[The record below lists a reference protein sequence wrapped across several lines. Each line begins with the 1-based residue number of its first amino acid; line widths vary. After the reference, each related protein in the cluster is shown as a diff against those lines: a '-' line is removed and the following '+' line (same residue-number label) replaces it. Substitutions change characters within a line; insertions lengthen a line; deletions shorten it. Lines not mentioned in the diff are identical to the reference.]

1 MGRKLNISTPTVIN
15 TELVPLTTSFG
26 LEPNGLTEQ
35 WYYENTN
42 VFSPDRQITPLVI
55 TPRISAVDTDTNTS
69 YTPVINNVQW
79 VVQWWNGT
87 QWVESIVTN
96 NIDSFD
102 EDYVIDGNTLII
114 HKNNADPT
122 HSINIRCTATY
133 RDPRDAG
140 ATYTAQE
147 SLSLTTDRDAT
158 VISPKIDVLSE
169 PSVTFNPLK
178 SQTSLVTLKGVSDW
192 SGVPSKDDGNIAT
205 MKAEVGGTEEVL
217 LGNEGEV
224 VSCAPTLD
232 ILYGV
237 GAGSTLQED
246 QTFTKRET
254 GGGEIETIP
263 QNIATIER
271 IKGNTITFNQLAS
284 DDITEMTTIYC
295 SFEQVEER
303 TIKVTGNNSNN
314 PHELRLGVLS
324 SLSTEHIYYLCA
336 TMASGTTNANL
347 GFVLASNNVGGNAYL
362 TSESAT
368 ATKYSMI
375 TSPQNSTD
383 KFVIRCG
390 TASAGRNNYCYFK
403 DAMLIDLTEIFG
415 AGNEITD
422 VDEFEQWLKDNVGD
436 ADYYEQTD
444 NKIVPV
450 KMTGIKTTG
459 GVGVNA
465 WEYTTPIPITSIK
478 GKLNG
483 EGESVTIFPNGMT
496 KCGSYVDE
504 IYYDDEDD
512 EIKAVARNVYRLL
525 SQCTWSMY
533 ESGIFTTTNAQTPRS
548 SKVVKIEGYEW
559 CGANYIGIST
569 FVASNP
575 PEKSFCV
582 AIGIN
587 GRIYIKDSEYTTIE
601 DFRAAIQGKYYITQS
616 TAPKTYT
623 IEEMPKGVFVWYG
636 VQNGVEVL
644 IDTLPCYVSGQ
655 YTDTLTID
663 AMYGE
668 QIPIILRIK
677 EYSWSE
683 APYPPKVYRSVVW
696 RVPTI
701 DSIVVSENGEA
712 VRSNS
717 GSFTFDTVVNV
728 LGETLSDEKKT
739 QHLRFNWKS
748 RKANATPQFGMT
760 DRGWGQK
767 VTIKASDLKNYK
779 SSSIVTNDV
788 YVLGAYEEVLLSNES
803 VTLNGEKVYA
813 REL

>member
-15 TELVPLTTSFG
+15 TELVPLTTSFW

-87 QWVESIVTN
+87 QWVESVITN
-96 NIDSFD
+96 NVDSFD
-102 EDYVIDGNTLII
+102 NDYVIDGNTLIV

-178 SQTSLVTLKGVSDW
+178 SQTSLVSLKGVSDW

-271 IKGNTITFNQLAS
+271 IKGNTILFNQMATNNISELPKRSANVQYDETMGAYILTATAPTRS
-284 DDITEMTTIYC
+284 PHVVNFPVSNIY
-295 SFEQVEER
+295 
-303 TIKVTGNNSNN
+303 
-314 PHELRLGVLS
+314 
-324 SLSTEHIYYLCA
+324 TEHIYYITAFL
-336 TMASGTTNANL
+336 ASGTTSAHL
-347 GFVLASNNVGGNAYL
+347 GFLATNQTTSGNAFVSSNSPTL
-362 TSESAT
+362 S
-368 ATKYSMI
+368 KYSLI
-375 TSPQNSTD
+375 TSPKAETNSLA
-383 KFVIRCG
+383 VRCG
-390 TASAGRNNYCYFK
+390 GAADVGKDCYFK
-403 DAMLIDLTEIFG
+403 DVMFIDLTEIFG

-465 WEYTTPIPITSIK
+465 WEHTTPIPITSIK

-512 EIKAVARNVYRLL
+512 KIKAVARNVYRLL
-525 SQCTWSMY
+525 SQCTWSLDN
-533 ESGIFTTTNAQTPRS
+533 GIFATTNAQTPKNS
-548 SKVVKIEGYEW
+548 SVVKIEGYEW
-559 CGANYIGIST
+559 CGANYISIST

-582 AIGIN
+582 SYGNI
-587 GRIYIKDSEYTTIE
+587 GRIYIKDSEYTTIA
-601 DFRAAIQGKYYITQS
+601 DFMAAIQGKYYITQ
-616 TAPKTYT
+616 TTPKTYT
-623 IEEMPKGVFVWYG
+623 IEEKPKGVFVWYG

-728 LGETLSDEKKT
+728 LGEALSDEKKA

>member
-15 TELVPLTTSFG
+15 TELVPLTTSFW

-69 YTPVINNVQW
+69 YTPVINNVEW

-87 QWVESIVTN
+87 QWVESVITN

-102 EDYVIDGNTLII
+102 NDYVIDGNTLIV

-178 SQTSLVTLKGVSDW
+178 SQTSLVEFKGIADW
-192 SGVPSKDDGNIAT
+192 GNVPSKNEDSIAA
-205 MKAEVGGTEEVL
+205 MKAQVGGTEEIMPA
-217 LGNEGEV
+217 NTQEV
-224 VSCAPTLD
+224 VNTAPPTLT
-232 ILYGV
+232 IRYGE
-237 GAGSTLQED
+237 GSGSTLQED
-246 QTFTKRET
+246 QTFMSRQTAN
-254 GGGEIETIP
+254 GEVSVIP
-263 QNIATIER
+263 QNIAFVEK
-271 IKGNTITFNQLAS
+271 IKGNILVVDDDPDNGVFTF
-284 DDITEMTTIYC
+284 
-295 SFEQVEER
+295 
-303 TIKVTGNNSNN
+303 
-314 PHELRLGVLS
+314 
-324 SLSTEHIYYLCA
+324 
-336 TMASGTTNANL
+336 
-347 GFVLASNNVGGNAYL
+347 
-362 TSESAT
+362 
-368 ATKYSMI
+368 
-375 TSPQNSTD
+375 
-383 KFVIRCG
+383 
-390 TASAGRNNYCYFK
+390 
-403 DAMLIDLTEIFG
+403 
-415 AGNEITD
+415 
-422 VDEFEQWLKDNVGD
+422 
-436 ADYYEQTD
+436 
-444 NKIVPV
+444 V
-450 KMTGIKTTG
+450 KMTGVKTTG
-459 GVGVNA
+459 GQGASA
-465 WEYTTPIPITSIK
+465 WEALANIHITSLK

-483 EGESVTIFPNGMT
+483 EGESVTIFPDGIKKIENT
-496 KCGSYVDE
+496 FDE
-504 IYYDDEDD
+504 IYYDNGILKAVKRVQSVALGSLTFTRETGRFYTKIFTDTVSAADVFLCGYD
-512 EIKAVARNVYRLL
+512 NTHSSGVSQDYQCTFNTSKRFLVRDSRFSTAALIKAHF
-525 SQCTWSMY
+525 Q
-533 ESGIFTTTNAQTPRS
+533 EINAQLYYELATPEVYHIDFMPR
-548 SKVVKIEGYEW
+548 G
-559 CGANYIGIST
+559 
-569 FVASNP
+569 
-575 PEKSFCV
+575 SF
-582 AIGIN
+582 
-587 GRIYIKDSEYTTIE
+587 E
-601 DFRAAIQGKYYITQS
+601 
-616 TAPKTYT
+616 
-623 IEEMPKGVFVWYG
+623 WYG
-636 VQNGVEVL
+636 VKNGAEVK

-728 LGETLSDEKKT
+728 LGEALSDEKKA

>member
-15 TELVPLTTSFG
+15 TELVPLTTSFW

-87 QWVESIVTN
+87 QWVESVVTN

-102 EDYVIDGNTLII
+102 EDYVIDGNTLIV

-178 SQTSLVTLKGVSDW
+178 SQTSLVSLKGVSDW

-232 ILYGV
+232 IHYGV

-271 IKGNTITFNQLAS
+271 IKGNTITFNQLATNNIS
-284 DDITEMTTIYC
+284 GLPKSSANVQYDETMGAYILVATYPSNSPHVVNFPVSNIY
-295 SFEQVEER
+295 
-303 TIKVTGNNSNN
+303 
-314 PHELRLGVLS
+314 
-324 SLSTEHIYYLCA
+324 TEHIYYITAFL
-336 TMASGTTNANL
+336 ASGTTSAHL
-347 GFVLASNNVGGNAYL
+347 GFLATNQTTSGNAFVSSNSPTL
-362 TSESAT
+362 S
-368 ATKYSMI
+368 KYSLI
-375 TSPQNSTD
+375 TSPKAKTD
-383 KFVIRCG
+383 KPSVRCG
-390 TASAGRNNYCYFK
+390 ILSDVGKNCYFK
-403 DAMLIDLTEIFG
+403 NVMFIDLTEIFG

-465 WEYTTPIPITSIK
+465 WGYTTPIPITSIK

-496 KCGSYVDE
+496 KCGGYVDE

-525 SQCTWSMY
+525 SQCTWTMFK
-533 ESGIFTTTNAQTPRS
+533 SGLFYTTNAQSPKNSR
-548 SKVVKIEGYEW
+548 VVNIEGYEW
-559 CGANYIGIST
+559 CGANYISVSAFIE
-569 FVASNP
+569 SNP

-582 AIGIN
+582 SLNYN
-587 GRIYIKDSEYTTIE
+587 GGIYIKDSEYTTIE
-601 DFRAAIQGKYYITQS
+601 DFMAAIQGKYYITQS
-616 TAPKTYT
+616 TAQKTYT
-623 IEEMPKGVFVWYG
+623 IEEMPKGLFVWYG
-636 VQNGVEVL
+636 VQNGVEVP

-655 YTDTLTID
+655 NTDTLTID

-728 LGETLSDEKKT
+728 LGEALSDEKKA

-803 VTLNGEKVYA
+803 VTLNGEKIYA

>member
-15 TELVPLTTSFG
+15 TELVPLTTSFW

-87 QWVESIVTN
+87 QWVESVITN
-96 NIDSFD
+96 NNDSFD
-102 EDYVIDGNTLII
+102 NDYVIDGNTLIV

-147 SLSLTTDRDAT
+147 SLSLTTNRDAT

-178 SQTSLVTLKGVSDW
+178 SQTSLVEFKGVADW
-192 SGVPSKDDGNIAT
+192 GNVPSKNEGSIAA
-205 MKAEVGGTEEVL
+205 MKAQVGGQEEIMPA
-217 LGNEGEV
+217 NTQEV
-224 VSCAPTLD
+224 VNTAPPTLT
-232 ILYGV
+232 IRYGE
-237 GAGSTLQED
+237 GSGSTLQED
-246 QTFTKRET
+246 QTFMSRPTAN
-254 GGGEIETIP
+254 GEVSVIP
-263 QNIATIER
+263 QNIAFVEK
-271 IKGNTITFNQLAS
+271 IKGNILVV
-284 DDITEMTTIYC
+284 DD
-295 SFEQVEER
+295 
-303 TIKVTGNNSNN
+303 N
-314 PHELRLGVLS
+314 PDNGVF
-324 SLSTEHIYYLCA
+324 A
-336 TMASGTTNANL
+336 
-347 GFVLASNNVGGNAYL
+347 F
-362 TSESAT
+362 
-368 ATKYSMI
+368 
-375 TSPQNSTD
+375 
-383 KFVIRCG
+383 
-390 TASAGRNNYCYFK
+390 
-403 DAMLIDLTEIFG
+403 
-415 AGNEITD
+415 
-422 VDEFEQWLKDNVGD
+422 
-436 ADYYEQTD
+436 
-444 NKIVPV
+444 V
-450 KMTGIKTTG
+450 KMTGVKTTG
-459 GVGVNA
+459 GQGSSA
-465 WEYTTPIPITSIK
+465 WEALANIPITSLK

-483 EGESVTIFPNGMT
+483 EGESVTIFPDGIKKIENT
-496 KCGSYVDE
+496 FDE
-504 IYYDDEDD
+504 IYYDNG
-512 EIKAVARNVYRLL
+512 ILKAVKRVESIALGSLTFTKAGGAFYTSVLNDTFYRADIFLCGYNNTHISIVPQEYDCTINANKRFLVKDSRFSTGELL
-525 SQCTWSMY
+525 EAHFQ
-533 ESGIFTTTNAQTPRS
+533 EINAQLYYELATPEVYHIDFMPR
-548 SKVVKIEGYEW
+548 G
-559 CGANYIGIST
+559 
-569 FVASNP
+569 
-575 PEKSFCV
+575 SF
-582 AIGIN
+582 
-587 GRIYIKDSEYTTIE
+587 E
-601 DFRAAIQGKYYITQS
+601 
-616 TAPKTYT
+616 
-623 IEEMPKGVFVWYG
+623 WYG
-636 VQNGVEVL
+636 VKNGAEVK

-655 YTDTLTID
+655 NTDTLTID
-663 AMYGE
+663 AMYDE

-728 LGETLSDEKKT
+728 LGEALSDEKKA